1 MSKKRANYDEVQL
14 PMAPNLSL
22 RGIEKP
28 EEVLKVCLPYLRKQF
43 NEPTLGFTSVDRTA
57 RVKRYALCGVNQK
70 IGTAREH
77 YRILP
82 LYMSTSAIYWAGI
95 TVDFQFL
102 ISSHQLID
110 AGIIIFKGDA
120 IADKI
125 PVLRAEW
132 HCADEY
138 LQAIHAQPH
147 WHVYY
152 PPKQSRTTGFTADT
166 PTDFGSGENADEAE
180 ASEAELMSFHFA
192 MSAVWQRGDMNAHVE
207 AITSETALGGWLC
220 GCLSYIV
227 GELS

>member
-1 MSKKRANYDEVQL
+1 ME
-14 PMAPNLSL
+14 PNLSL
-22 RGIEKP
+22 RGIDKP
-28 EEVLKVCLPYLRKQF
+28 EDVLKACLPALRKQF

-70 IGTAREH
+70 IGTAREQ

-82 LYMSTSAIYWAGI
+82 LYISTSAFYWAGI

-132 HCADEY
+132 HCADEC

-152 PPKQSRTTGFTADT
+152 PPLRYLGVGFSPDY
-166 PTDFGSGENADEAE
+166 PKDFDPDELAE
-180 ASEAELMSFHFA
+180 DEGDSEAQLMRFHFA
-192 MSAVWQRGDMNAHVE
+192 MSAEWQRGDQNAHVR
-207 AITSETALGGWLC
+207 AITSATALGGWLC